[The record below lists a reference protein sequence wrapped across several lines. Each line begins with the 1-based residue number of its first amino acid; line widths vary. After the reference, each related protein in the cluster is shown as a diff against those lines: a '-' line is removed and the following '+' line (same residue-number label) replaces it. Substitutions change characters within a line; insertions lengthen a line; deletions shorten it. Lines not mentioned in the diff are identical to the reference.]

1 MTGFAARRLP
11 AVSAGDERFQLELP
25 TNLARVGEAVEA
37 VIDCCRVHGPL
48 DGRAR
53 FRLRT
58 VAAEAIANA
67 MCYGNRND
75 PTRQVI
81 VAVEVGFER
90 IRITV
95 TDEGDGFDPARVRD
109 MADFTE
115 AECHE
120 ATSGRGLFMIRRLAE
135 QVGFNE
141 RGNAIWMTL
150 PRH

>member
-1 MTGFAARRLP
+1 MGFAARRLP
-11 AVSAGDERFQLELP
+11 AASTGAERFALELP
-25 TNLARVGEAVEA
+25 TDLARIGDAVEA
-37 VIDCCRVHGPL
+37 VVDCCRAHGPL

-75 PTRQVI
+75 PARQVL
-81 VAVEVGFER
+81 VAVEVQREH
-90 IRITV
+90 IVLTV
-95 TDEGDGFDPARVRD
+95 TDEGDGFDPSRVRD
-109 MADFTE
+109 MADFTD

-120 ATSGRGLFMIRRLAE
+120 AIRGRGLFMIRRLAD
-135 QVGFNE
+135 QMGFNE
-141 RGNAIWMTL
+141 RGNTIWMTL

>member
-1 MTGFAARRLP
+1 MGFAARRLP
-11 AVSAGDERFQLELP
+11 LASAGADRFVLELP
-25 TNLARVGEAVEA
+25 SDLARIGEAVEA
-37 VIDCCRVHGPL
+37 VVDCCRVHGPL

-75 PTRQVI
+75 PARLVT
-81 VAVEVGFER
+81 VAVEVHREQ
-90 IRITV
+90 ILLTV
-95 TDEGDGFDPARVRD
+95 SDEGEGFDPAGVCD
-109 MADFTE
+109 MAQLSE

-120 ATSGRGLFMIRRLAE
+120 ATRGRGLYMIARLAE
-135 QVGFNE
+135 QVRFND
-141 RGNAIWMTL
+141 RGNTIWMTL